1 MQEQEKMPGCCRM
14 EAVVTLDSRG
24 QIVLPKDLRE
34 RAGLEKGDKLMVV
47 ACEDEGKVCC
57 ITLMKADNSNEMVR
71 EMLGPML
78 KGVFGGY

>member
-1 MQEQEKMPGCCRM
+1 M

-34 RAGLEKGDKLMVV
+34 RAGLEKGEKLMVV

-57 ITLMKADNSNEMVR
+57 ITLMKADDSNEMVR

-78 KGVFGGY
+78 KGVFGGE